1 VRSHQLC
8 DYDGLGLSVALTA
21 TLNRE
26 LISHVDKGP
35 DQEDICF
42 GYWRPSQGSKRFT
55 AVLNQLNLPREGERL
70 LQGNVAFGSDYLAR
84 VLDECPAG
92 SGMALIHSHLGPGWQ
107 DMSHDDIVAE
117 RDRLAGVVASRTR
130 LPVLGMTWGTDGTW
144 SARFWLRVDRRQ
156 YERREAATVRV
167 VGKQLRMSYHP
178 RLSPAPHIAGSQE
191 ATVSVWGEAAQHD
204 LARLRV
210 GIVGL
215 GSVGSIVAEAL
226 ARTGIQH
233 LTLIDA
239 DKIELRNLDRTLG
252 AGPEDVGSYKVQVA
266 DRQAR
271 RARTAGVFDVN
282 TVPEQLQAPAGFA
295 ATLNCDVIICC
306 VDRPWPRHVLNV
318 ISNGHLIP
326 MIDGGIL
333 VVVDDKKGLVHADWR
348 IHTVGP
354 ESACV
359 YCLDAV
365 RRSDAA
371 LDRDGKLDDPDYI
384 AGLSA
389 EDRARFSRRNV
400 FAFSL
405 SVASHEVL
413 HLVGLVTGKARVGG
427 VGPQHYHAYPGR
439 MDVEPTKACNSD
451 CDILEST
458 ATTWN
463 PIE

>member
-1 VRSHQLC
+1 
-8 DYDGLGLSVALTA
+8 
-21 TLNRE
+21 
-26 LISHVDKGP
+26 
-35 DQEDICF
+35 
-42 GYWRPSQGSKRFT
+42 
-55 AVLNQLNLPREGERL
+55 
-70 LQGNVAFGSDYLAR
+70 LAR
-84 VLDECPAG
+84 VLDECSAD
-92 SGMALIHSHLGPGWQ
+92 SGIALIHSHLGPGWQ
-107 DMSHDDIVAE
+107 GMSDNDIVAE
-117 RDRLAGVVASRTR
+117 RDRLAGVVASRTC

-144 SARFWLRVDRRQ
+144 SARFWLRAGRHQYDRRD
-156 YERREAATVRV
+156 ANTVRV
-167 VGKQLRMSYHP
+167 VGTRLRVSHHP
-178 RLSPAPHIAGSQE
+178 RLSPAPPIPGSQE
-191 ATVSVWGEAAQHD
+191 ATVSVWGENAQLD

-210 GIVGL
+210 GVVGL
-215 GSVGSIVAEAL
+215 GSVGSIVNEAL

-252 AGPEDVGSYKVQVA
+252 AGAEDVGACKVQVA
-266 DRQAR
+266 NRHAR
-271 RARTAGVFDVN
+271 RAHTAGEFDV
-282 TVPEQLQAPAGFA
+282 TVVPERVETPASIA
-295 ATLNCDVIICC
+295 AVLNCDVIICC

-333 VVVDDKKGLVHADWR
+333 AVVDDKKVLVHVDWR
-348 IHTVGP
+348 IHTVAP
-354 ESACV
+354 ERACV

-413 HLVGLVTGKARVGG
+413 RLVGLVTGKARVGG
-427 VGPQHYHAYPGR
+427 VGPKHYHAYPGR
-439 MDVEPTKACNSD
+439 MEVEPTKACNSD
-451 CDILEST
+451 CDILQST
-458 ATTWN
+458 ATTCN
-463 PIE
+463 PTE